1 MERKWPKE
9 MLKVGD
15 KMNKLRLGKFTED
28 DFEKYFTLVSNA
40 SVMAQIT
47 ERAIPLEEAEVN
59 FQRLLERNGKYELFG
74 SYKVFDNDYI
84 GLGHVSVNEDNPKEA
99 EIGYMLLP
107 AYWNK
112 GYGTLIAGELVELA
126 KQTNVSLLTAV
137 IDPENIPSRKILL
150 KHGFT
155 SEKVC
160 EIGGLPGEILGKI
173 L

>member
-1 MERKWPKE
+1 
-9 MLKVGD
+9 MLKVGEE
-15 KMNKLRLGKFTED
+15 MNKLKFAKFTND
-28 DFEKYFTLVSNA
+28 DFEKYFALVSNA

-47 ERAIPLEEAEVN
+47 ERAIPLEEAEAN
-59 FQRLLERNGKYELFG
+59 YQRLLERNGKYELFG
-74 SYKVFDNDYI
+74 SYKVFDDDYI
-84 GLGHVSVNEDNPKEA
+84 GLGHVTVNEDNPDEA

-107 AYWNK
+107 VYWNK
-112 GYGTLIAGELVELA
+112 GYGTLIAGELIELA
-126 KQTNVSLLTAV
+126 KQTNVSHLTAV